1 MRDGWREVAVED
13 VAKVVGGGTPR
24 SNVPDF
30 WGGEVA
36 WLTPKDLSDRPAR
49 YTSQG
54 RRSITEAG
62 LKGSGAK
69 VLPPGAV
76 LLTSRAPVGYVSVA
90 AGPIATNQGFK
101 SLLLDDTQIPEFWYY
116 LLGHSTAYLQANS
129 GGSTF
134 QEISGAALKRLR
146 FLVPPRDEQERIVD
160 LIAALDTN
168 IEAIQTNRINARSA
182 LTQVRHQIFSG
193 LGGTHGTAR
202 ADEVFEML
210 LGRQKSA
217 RQSVGEH
224 VIPYIRAA
232 NISDA
237 GFRLGD
243 VQTMNFSPKEQ
254 ERYCI
259 QPGDV
264 LLVEGGSL
272 GQSAVWDGDLPG
284 AVGFDKHVI
293 RLRPRNGTSS
303 TAYAFHW
310 TKWAYETGQFDAEAT
325 GITIRALGF
334 GRASAMHVAHVPA
347 AEQQELLEPL
357 EAFEATW
364 AQIGESLE
372 RLTALRSNLLTALLS
387 GTHQVPD
394 SYDSLIEEA
403 A

>member
-24 SNVPDF
+24 SNVPEF
-30 WGGEVA
+30 WAGDIQ

-49 YTSQG
+49 YTFEG

-62 LKGSGAK
+62 LKASGAK
-69 VLPPGAV
+69 VLPKGAV

-90 AGPIATNQGFK
+90 SGPIATNQGFK
-101 SLLLDDTQIPEFWYY
+101 SLILDDTQLPEYWYY

-134 QEISGAALKRLR
+134 QEISGGALKKLR
-146 FLVPPRDEQERIVD
+146 FLVPSLAEQERIVD
-160 LIAALDTN
+160 LIAALDITIQAAKTN
-168 IEAIQTNRINARSA
+168 QKDARKA
-182 LTQVRHQIFSG
+182 LAELRRRTFSD
-193 LGGTHGTAR
+193 LMETYGTVR
-202 ADEVFEML
+202 ADAVFGML

-217 RQSVGEH
+217 RQSVGHH

-259 QPGDV
+259 RAGDV

-272 GQSAVWDGDLPG
+272 GQSAIWAGDVPG
-284 AVGFDKHVI
+284 PVGFDKHVI
-293 RLRPRNGTSS
+293 RLRPLSGASS
-303 TAYAFHW
+303 TEFAFHW
-310 TKWAYETGQFDAEAT
+310 TKWAYETGQFDAQAT
-325 GITIRALGF
+325 GATIRALGF
-334 GRASAMHVAHVPA
+334 GRASAMQVPNVPA
-347 AEQQELLEPL
+347 EEQLELLQSL

-364 AQIGESLE
+364 SQTAELLE
-372 RLTALRSNLLTALLS
+372 RMTALRSNLLMALLS
-387 GTHQVPD
+387 GAHQIPD